1 MSGSASIR
9 AGVIGALVAILAG
22 CGGTQSGTAED
33 MAVQTRS
40 RPLSGS
46 SEFLY
51 VAEEQRVAAYSIN
64 TTTGALS
71 KAPGS
76 PYRCGGCIGYIA
88 VAPIGNYLYAS
99 TTTNRIVGFG
109 IDPSSGSLNPLSGS
123 PFSDPYGPA
132 YPLAVTP
139 NGGILYAGK
148 FTVPTA
154 YSRNNITAFTIDP
167 ANGDLSVVPG
177 SPFRNGN
184 AQSEVMTVTPSGNF
198 LYITEG
204 GKTGGE
210 VSAFSATPSGGLTKV
225 SGSPF
230 ATGLNPRWLSVA
242 PNGEF
247 LYVPGLG
254 SDPSI
259 PGTVSVYSINPGSG
273 ALTEIYGSPYS
284 LSGGPGAVAITPSG
298 AYAYI
303 ALNYS
308 NEIAAFSV
316 ASSGGLTQISGS
328 PFRSGGEPYDSVI
341 DPSGK
346 FLYVALLGPQSIG
359 AYAINSSNGQL
370 SRIPSKSGRF
380 KSRPG
385 ELAVAVPRT

>member
-1 MSGSASIR
+1 MRSRIR
-9 AGVIGALVAILAG
+9 AGVVSALVAFLVG
-22 CGGTQSGTAED
+22 CGGIQSGTTPED
-33 MAVQTRS
+33 VAVQTR
-40 RPLSGS
+40 PHPPSGS
-46 SEFLY
+46 GEFLY
-51 VAEEQRVAAYSIN
+51 VAEEQKVGAYSIN

-76 PYRCGGCIGYIA
+76 PYHCGGCIGYIA
-88 VAPIGNYLYAS
+88 ADPAGNYIYAS
-99 TTTNRIVGFG
+99 TDKNSIVGYG
-109 IDPSSGSLNPLSGS
+109 IDPGTGALSPLSGS
-123 PFSDPYGPA
+123 PFRDPYGPS
-132 YPLAVTP
+132 YQLAVAP
-139 NGGILYAGK
+139 NGSTLYAGK
-148 FTVPTA
+148 FTSPTA
-154 YSRNNITAFTIDP
+154 YARNSISAFTIDP
-167 ANGDLSVVPG
+167 ATGDLSPVAG

-184 AQSEVMTVTPSGNF
+184 VQSDVMIVTPSGSF
-198 LYITEG
+198 LYVTEG
-204 GKTGGE
+204 GRTGGE

-230 ATGLNPRWLSVA
+230 TTGLNPRWLSVA

-259 PGTVSVYSINPGSG
+259 PGTISVYGINPSSG

-298 AYAYI
+298 AYAYV

-308 NEIAAFSV
+308 NEIAAFSI
-316 ASSGGLTQISGS
+316 APSGGLTQISGS

-341 DPSGK
+341 DASGK
-346 FLYVALLGPQSIG
+346 FLYVALLGPQSVG
-359 AYAINSSNGQL
+359 AYAINSSNGRL

-380 KSRPG
+380 ESRPA
-385 ELAVAVPRT
+385 ELAVAVPK